1 MDNQHGILGKNCFYI
16 DTITNFG
23 YPNCWKPMKVP
34 KTLPALNRSPYG
46 KQRIVAIKKPT
57 STFSALWRRY
67 ALQKKPGALRI
78 YHIFCRFSTVNFL
91 IIVQI

>member
-46 KQRIVAIKKPT
+46 KQRIVAIKKHT

-67 ALQKKPGALRI
+67 SVDSIKRTVRLTFQT
-78 YHIFCRFSTVNFL
+78 IFFL
-91 IIVQI
+91 NTQYF

>member
-1 MDNQHGILGKNCFYI
+1 MGSTLEKNDFYI

-23 YPNCWKPMKVP
+23 YPPYWKPMKVP

-57 STFSALWRRY
+57 STYLALWRRY
-67 ALQKKPGALRI
+67 ALQKKPDALQINQIRI
-78 YHIFCRFSTVNFL
+78 LF
-91 IIVQI
+91 